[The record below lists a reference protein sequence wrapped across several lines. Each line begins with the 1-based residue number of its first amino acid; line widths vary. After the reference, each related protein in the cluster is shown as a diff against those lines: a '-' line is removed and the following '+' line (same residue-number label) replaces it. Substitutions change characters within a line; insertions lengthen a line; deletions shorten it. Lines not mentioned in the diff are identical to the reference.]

1 MDAGP
6 VSPEIPQ
13 LPRILVD
20 PRPVVLGGFALW
32 VIATVV
38 VWMNASWAD
47 ARPVCLMGLVVG
59 VLGSSI
65 FLLQRRSARRGDKG
79 AQVGLDTD

>member
-20 PRPVVLGGFALW
+20 PRPVALGGFAMW
-32 VIATVV
+32 AIATAVV
-38 VWMNASWAD
+38 YLNASWAD
-47 ARPVCLMGLVVG
+47 ARLVCLMGLVVG

-65 FLLQRRSARRGDKG
+65 FLAQRRSARRGDKG
-79 AQVGLDTD
+79 AQVGIDTD

>member
-1 MDAGP
+1 MDAGH

-32 VIATVV
+32 AIATIA
-38 VWMNASWAD
+38 VWVNVSWAD

-65 FLLQRRSARRGDKG
+65 FLAQRRSARRGDKG
-79 AQVGLDTD
+79 AQVGLDTE